1 MSRILRGMKYE
12 NKEICSN
19 FGKADAHRIMH
30 IFCDIKSK
38 MMWKSTQLGGRK
50 GFAEVGGR
58 AEQW

>member
-1 MSRILRGMKYE
+1 MEQMSRILRGMKYE

-38 MMWKSTQLGGRK
+38 MM
-50 GFAEVGGR
+50 
-58 AEQW
+58 